1 MNSRRS
7 SLSTLGALI
16 LSATITLSG
25 LGGCA
30 QTQLAAHVMKSSS
43 EAPAPNGGEYKV
55 GRPYQVNGTTYYP
68 QVDPTYRETGIAS
81 WYGADFHGKPTANGD
96 IYDMNALTAAHK
108 TLPMPSTVRV
118 TNLENGRSMILTV
131 NDRGPFVKDRVID
144 VSRRAAQLLGF
155 RSAGT
160 ARVRVEVISGRED
173 SAAASLPSPTVRA
186 TSAPAI
192 RMAVDTVG
200 AESTVL
206 MTTMEAP
213 VGARITT
220 GAVLEAPALAAPSP
234 VVAAV
239 ASVAPVAT
247 EPASEVA
254 RGWFVQGG
262 AFRNRTYAEQLSR
275 RLSRFGPT
283 RIKPVVVDGA
293 TFYRVRVGP
302 VYDQDYATKLLAQVV
317 DAGHNDASL
326 IID

>member
-1 MNSRRS
+1 MNTRRS
-7 SLSTLGALI
+7 SSSILGALI
-16 LSATITLSG
+16 LCATVTLSG

-43 EAPAPNGGEYKV
+43 DAPSPAPNRGEYKV

-68 QVDPTYRETGIAS
+68 QVDRTYRETGIAS
-81 WYGADFHGKPTANGD
+81 WYGADFHGKSTANGD

-155 RSAGT
+155 KRAGT
-160 ARVRVEVISGRED
+160 ARVRVEVVTGRED
-173 SAAASLPSPTVRA
+173 AVSVPPPTVNA
-186 TSAPAI
+186 TPEPI
-192 RMAVDTVG
+192 LRVAVDTGSTDFTTEHVG
-200 AESTVL
+200 KVLIST
-206 MTTMEAP
+206 
-213 VGARITT
+213 I
-220 GAVLEAPALAAPSP
+220 EAPAAPP
-234 VVAAV
+234 VKIGAIIEAT
-239 ASVAPVAT
+239 AQATPLVAT
-247 EPASEVA
+247 ATPAANNLA

-262 AFRNRTYAEQLSR
+262 AFRNRTYAEQMSR

-302 VYDQDYATKLLAQVV
+302 VYDQGYANKLLAQVV
-317 DAGHNDASL
+317 DAGHNEARL